1 MTQEQITELSPVWK
15 ENVRTPEGVP
25 RLFDLVRV
33 QDQRMKLAF
42 FAALKNTVVAE
53 DLDQVYSDF
62 QMF

>member
-1 MTQEQITELSPVWK
+1 MWK

-62 QMF
+62 HMY